1 MRNWAHQKT
10 SDRNEKNTIQ
20 ESDLGLDF
28 VNKLKPVSYKWNRN
42 DGKTHY
48 GLIAQDIEETLGSIN
63 KPIDDFG
70 ALDKPNNAPMG
81 LNYSGL
87 ISSLIKAV
95 QELSG
100 EVETL
105 KTKVAE
111 LEAK

>member
-1 MRNWAHQKT
+1 M
-10 SDRNEKNTIQ
+10 
-20 ESDLGLDF
+20 
-28 VNKLKPVSYKWNRN
+28 KPISYKWNRN

-70 ALDKPNNAPMG
+70 ALVKPNDGVMG
-81 LNYSGL
+81 LYYSEL
-87 ISSLIKAV
+87 ISPLIKAV
-95 QELSG
+95 QELSA